1 MTRSLFIR
9 LGIGIFALCVIAFF
23 VGLSSW
29 NSANQ
34 AVSPDA
40 DPRVFTVTPGSSM
53 GSVARQLQEDG
64 IIRSARAL
72 RLLSRVRDLDGKIRA
87 GEYDLSPSSD
97 TSEILEILTS
107 GVMKTY
113 EISFPEGLTAQ
124 EIAARLEA
132 AELSESGAFLAFVLD
147 PQNAKRLGIE
157 GPSLEGYLFPETYRL
172 PRGLP
177 PERIARILVDEFNKN
192 WELLLREEGSS
203 EFNKRDL
210 VTLAS
215 IIEKETGAAEE
226 RPIIASVFVNR
237 LNLGMRLETDPT
249 VIYGIED
256 FNGNLTRAH
265 LRDKTNPYNTYKI
278 YGLPPGPIANPG
290 AEALRAALHPAD
302 TPYLYF
308 VSMNEGRHHFSETYK
323 EHVNA
328 VNRYQRWGR
337 HRKSK

>member
-9 LGIGIFALCVIAFF
+9 LGIGMIALCIIAFL

-29 NSANQ
+29 NNASK

-40 DPRVFTVTPGSSM
+40 DSVVFTVAPGSSM
-53 GSVARQLQEDG
+53 RSVAQQLKEEG
-64 IIRSARAL
+64 IIRNARAL
-72 RLLSRVRDLDGKIRA
+72 RLLSRVRGLDGKIRA
-87 GEYDLSPSSD
+87 GEYDLSPTSD

-107 GVMKTY
+107 GIMKTY
-113 EISFPEGLTAQ
+113 EISFPEGLTAR

-132 AELSESGAFLAFVLD
+132 AELSESEAFLAFVLD
-147 PQNAKRLGIE
+147 PKNAELLEIE

-177 PERIARILVDEFNKN
+177 PERIARIFVNEFNKN
-192 WELLLREEGSS
+192 WEQILREEGPS
-203 EFNKRDL
+203 EFSKRDL

-215 IIEKETGAAEE
+215 IVEKETGAAEE
-226 RPIIASVFVNR
+226 RPLIASVFINR

-249 VIYGIED
+249 VIYGITD

-265 LRDKTNPYNTYKI
+265 LQDKTNPYNTYKI

-290 AEALRAALHPAD
+290 ADALRAALHPAD
-302 TPYLYF
+302 SSYLYF
-308 VSMNEGRHHFSETYK
+308 VSMNEGRHQFSETYK

-337 HRKSK
+337 HKKN